1 MKHEAVWYNNST
13 RVGATVESAVFMF
26 GIQKLEVTRK
36 ASSSQEQAE
45 VHVYNSTG
53 WQLGVENV
61 NKNLFT
67 VRCTLSTVRS

>member
-1 MKHEAVWYNNST
+1 MKDEAVWYNNST
-13 RVGATVESAVFMF
+13 RVGATVESAIFML
-26 GIQKLEVTRK
+26 GMQMLEVTRK

-53 WQLGVENV
+53 WQLDVENV

-67 VRCTLSTVRS
+67 VRCTLSKVMS